1 MKVLVDLDKNKVR
14 SSFSAASVSYDGLA
28 ELQRRVALRL
38 LDKTNFSCNV
48 ETIVDVGCGTGFFT
62 RHALE
67 RFECRH
73 MLAMDIALPMLDMAR
88 QNINRPEFNF
98 FCADAENLP
107 LASSSVD
114 KVISNLA
121 LQWCLDLDS
130 VFAGFRRVLKAD
142 GKLVLSTFGPATLQE
157 LKAAWATVDRYSHVN
172 EFYSLKQIER
182 ILRLAGF
189 RPIMAESAMEKSF
202 YPSVMALM
210 NELKGIGAH
219 NVTKKRNKN
228 PTTRSQLQQ
237 MIAAYPVDEEQRVTA
252 SYEIIYITAEKV

>member
-1 MKVLVDLDKNKVR
+1 MNALLGLDKNKVR
-14 SSFSAASVSYDGLA
+14 RSFSAASDSYDGLA

-38 LDKTNFSCNV
+38 LDKTDFSCNV

-62 RHALE
+62 RHALK
-67 RFECRH
+67 RFQCKQ

-88 QNINRPEFNF
+88 QNIVRSELNC

-114 KVISNLA
+114 KIMSNLA

-130 VFAGFRRVLKAD
+130 VFAGFRRVLKED
-142 GKLVLSTFGPATLQE
+142 GKLLFSTFGPATLQE
-157 LKAAWATVDRYSHVN
+157 LKTAWATVDRYSHVN
-172 EFYSLKQIER
+172 DFYSLKQIER
-182 ILRLAGF
+182 ILRLSGF
-189 RPIMAESAMEKSF
+189 RPIMAESVMEKSF

-219 NVTKKRNKN
+219 NVTKGRNKN

-237 MIAAYPVDEEQRVTA
+237 MIAAYPVDEKQRVTA
-252 SYEIIYITAEKV
+252 SYEIIYIAAEKV